1 MSMGLIFRQ
10 LMIIFGYVAIGV
22 GAGKTGLINPE
33 QRKYLTKICSSLLL
47 PFTILSAA
55 SMEAGRTELFRFAV
69 AFLVMTV
76 LLVLTTAASIGIN
89 KALKQSDKVTA
100 ILTSLMT
107 YPNCTFLGLPL
118 CTALFGPIAILYSA
132 ACIVAF
138 NLLFFTVQISLFTK
152 EKVRLRA
159 IFSIP
164 TICTIVLLIMLALG
178 LHWPEPVQTVFGN
191 VGGMITPLSLII
203 IGVMLT
209 ESNLSEIFR
218 EKRAYVVTLFRN
230 FIIPVIAMLLLKL
243 APLDFDTRLCM
254 LVYLACPCATL
265 TIIYSIQTDS
275 EPELGARAV
284 LFSTLMFAVSLP
296 IVIALGQMV
305 F

>member
-1 MSMGLIFRQ
+1 MSMSLIFRQ
-10 LMIIFGYVAIGV
+10 LLIIFGYVAIGV

-33 QRKYLTKICSSLLL
+33 QRKYLSKICSSLLL

-55 SMEAGRTELFRFAV
+55 SMEAGRTELFRFAI
-69 AFLVMTV
+69 AFLVMIA
-76 LLVLTTAASIGIN
+76 LLVLTTAVSVMVN
-89 KALKQSDKVTA
+89 KVLKQPAKTTA

-138 NLLFFTVQISLFTK
+138 NLLFFTVQITLFTG
-152 EKVRLRA
+152 EKMQIRSV
-159 IFSIP
+159 FTVP
-164 TICTIVLLIMLALG
+164 TLTTIVLLVMLALG
-178 LHWPEPVQTVFGN
+178 IHWPEPVQTVFGN
-191 VGGMITPLSLII
+191 VGAMITPLSLII

-209 ESNLSEIFR
+209 ESSLSAIFH
-218 EKRAYVVTLFRN
+218 EKRAYIVTLFRN
-230 FIIPVIAMLLLKL
+230 FIIPMIAMVLLKL

-296 IVIALGQMV
+296 VIIALGQMV